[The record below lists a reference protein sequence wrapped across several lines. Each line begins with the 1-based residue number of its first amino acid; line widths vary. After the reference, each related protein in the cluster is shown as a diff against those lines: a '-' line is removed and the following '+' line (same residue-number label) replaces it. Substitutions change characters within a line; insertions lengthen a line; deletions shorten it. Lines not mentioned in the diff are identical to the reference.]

1 MAAIRGSQTHLKSE
15 NEMNSTESILSL
27 LDQKI
32 DELEELERQSERMY
46 ANGILDRSPLDQII
60 RKLEE
65 LDDLLTQAGEQLSAT
80 DARMR
85 TWQ

>member
-1 MAAIRGSQTHLKSE
+1 MAVIPGLQTHLKLE
-15 NEMNSTESILSL
+15 NKMNSTESILDL

-46 ANGILDRSPLDQII
+46 ANGILNRSPLDQMI
-60 RKLEE
+60 RTLAE
-65 LDDLLTQAGEQLSAT
+65 LDDLLTQAGQRLSET

-85 TWQ
+85 NWQ

>member
-1 MAAIRGSQTHLKSE
+1 
-15 NEMNSTESILSL
+15 MNSTESILDL

-85 TWQ
+85 GWQ

>member
-1 MAAIRGSQTHLKSE
+1 
-15 NEMNSTESILSL
+15 MNSTESILDL
-27 LDQKI
+27 LNQKI
-32 DELEELERQSERMY
+32 DELEELEHQSERMY

-60 RKLEE
+60 RKLAE

-85 TWQ
+85 NWQ

>member
-1 MAAIRGSQTHLKSE
+1 MAAIPGSQTRLRLE
-15 NEMNSTESILSL
+15 NDMSSTESILEQ

-46 ANGILDRSPLDQII
+46 GNGILDRSPLDQMI
-60 RKLEE
+60 RTLAE
-65 LDDLLTQAGEQLSAT
+65 LDDLLTQAGQRLSET

-85 TWQ
+85 NWQ

>member
-1 MAAIRGSQTHLKSE
+1 
-15 NEMNSTESILSL
+15 MNDTESILDL

-46 ANGILDRSPLDQII
+46 ATGFLDRSPLDQII
-60 RKLEE
+60 RKLAE
-65 LDDLLTQAGEQLSAT
+65 LDDLLTQAGQQLSAT

-85 TWQ
+85 NWQ

>member
-1 MAAIRGSQTHLKSE
+1 
-15 NEMNSTESILSL
+15 MNDTESILDL

-46 ANGILDRSPLDQII
+46 AAGIFDRSPLDQII
-60 RKLEE
+60 RKLAE
-65 LDDLLTQAGEQLSAT
+65 LDNLLTQAGEQLSAT

-85 TWQ
+85 SWQ

>member
-1 MAAIRGSQTHLKSE
+1 MNDTE
-15 NEMNSTESILSL
+15 NILNL

-46 ANGILDRSPLDQII
+46 AKGIFDRSPLDEII
-60 RKLEE
+60 RKLAE

-80 DARMR
+80 DGRMR
-85 TWQ
+85 GWQ